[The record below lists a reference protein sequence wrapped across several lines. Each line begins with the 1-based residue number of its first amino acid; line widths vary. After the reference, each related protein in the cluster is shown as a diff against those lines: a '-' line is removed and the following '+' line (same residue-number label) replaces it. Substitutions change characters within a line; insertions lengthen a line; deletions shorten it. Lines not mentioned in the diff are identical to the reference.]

1 MVCVCA
7 VCAMWVRVVATVS
20 EFHNRLLSC
29 ATSDIILGMC
39 RILFDNGETVVV
51 ATDDM
56 LDWLV

>member
-1 MVCVCA
+1 VCA
-7 VCAMWVRVVATVS
+7 VCVRVAATVS
-20 EFHNRLLSC
+20 EIHTRFLSC
-29 ATSDIILGMC
+29 ATSDIIIILGMC